1 MSTSA
6 NGRVIDEN
14 GTGLSGLDVHL
25 EDVSRVRVVSLAKAT
40 TNSAGQ
46 FSLTYAD
53 DFTVSNEPGKQ
64 IRQLRL
70 CILVGQ
76 HVIKEVVQPDSM
88 QPTLTFATIQRNADE
103 ATSWWATLGTGAAS
117 RVSHSNAIRWLVDN
131 EDAWGHTQ
139 DVISRAQTLD
149 IMQLSIELDE
159 YSLYL
164 HTEKPRI
171 VLQFDPTS
179 PLTATNRR
187 QIDDDDKRI
196 ERSILARVQQGVD
209 VRIQMPRMRVDR
221 HGLFTIGGITTL
233 AAITGIGALMIL
245 GGVIGVIVFVVIE
258 LVALVGLILGVLL
271 FYVDCRVFPDQFGR
285 KRVARWF
292 DRAIADLQSAP
303 PTTPPAHALGQVR
316 VTELRLRSNNVTHA
330 KLVIDR
336 GVEAVVLG
344 SPFGQ
349 DYFND
354 PQHLFDDPRRGRS
367 AAKAPIHEMSVAVR
381 GGAVGHLEE
390 VFNNHWNIA
399 EPTDQLP
406 ETPPIPSAPTSLKP
420 DEFLASVQVVRT
432 FDQLFAPATNGEKGV
447 LEAYLRAIH
456 FAERFIYFE
465 NQYFNNDT
473 LTQALIDALKRK
485 PDLQMI
491 LLLNATPDMP
501 LYIGWQQKAITRIL
515 ESLGDAATANSRVG
529 VFSLWTHA
537 SAQSIGSS
545 KPAIL
550 DTYLH
555 TKSALIDNRWATV
568 GSANLDGASLDFIQ
582 YMRPFLDG
590 DVRNTEA
597 NLVVFEDAGTIV
609 SAVDALRRKLWAE
622 HLGFASPQDPA
633 LNDAPGKDWVK
644 VWRDLAIAKANK
656 LKADLNDVHPSRIL
670 EWPTSPYEEDVKLRK
685 RHHNHALALPYLKAV
700 LRKEVPKDVVAEGG
714 PGSYE
719 FTYGAFPNP
728 DLPGSERVRTETPTS
743 VPGPADI
750 SDEAATT

>member
-6 NGRVIDEN
+6 TGKVVDEN
-14 GTGLSGLDVHL
+14 NAGISGLNVQL
-25 EDVSRVRVVSLAKAT
+25 EDISRVLVVSLAKGT
-40 TNSAGQ
+40 TNSTGA
-46 FSLTYAD
+46 FTLTYAD
-53 DFTVSNEPGKQ
+53 DLPVTNQPGSQ
-64 IRQLRL
+64 VRQVRLRIML
-70 CILVGQ
+70 GQ
-76 HVIKEVVQPDSM
+76 HVIKEIVQADST
-88 QPTLTFATIQRNADE
+88 QATLAFGTIQRTAAEGN
-103 ATSWWATLGTGAAS
+103 SWWATLGTGAPARLS
-117 RVSHSNAIRWLVDN
+117 RSNAIRWLVDN

-149 IMQLSIELDE
+149 IMQLSIELE
-159 YSLYL
+159 EFSTAL

-171 VLQFDPTS
+171 VLAFDPTK
-179 PLTATNRR
+179 PLDALHRR
-187 QIDDDDKRI
+187 SMDDDDKRI
-196 ERSILARVQQGVD
+196 ERSILARVRQGTD
-209 VRIQMPRMRVDR
+209 VRIQVPRMRVDR
-221 HGLFTIGGITTL
+221 HGLVTIGGLTTL
-233 AAITGIGALMIL
+233 AALTGIGALMIL
-245 GGVIGVIVFVVIE
+245 GGVLGVVLFVLAE
-258 LVALVGLILGVLL
+258 LVALLGLITLGAL
-271 FYVDCRVFPDQFGR
+271 FYVDNRVFPDQFGK
-285 KRVARWF
+285 KRLARWF
-292 DRAIADLQSAP
+292 EQAIADLQSAP
-303 PTTPPAHALGQVR
+303 APQPALGQVR

-354 PQHLFDDPRRGRS
+354 PRHLFDDPRRGRS
-367 AAKAPIHEMSVAVR
+367 AAKGPIHEMSVAVR
-381 GGAVGHLEE
+381 GGAVGYLEE

-399 EPTDQLP
+399 EPTDKQL

-420 DEFLASVQVVRT
+420 GEFLADVQVVRT
-432 FDQLFAPATNGEKGV
+432 FDQLFAPATDGEKGV

-473 LTQALIDALKRK
+473 LTQALIDALKKK
-485 PDLQMI
+485 PNLQLI

-501 LYIGWQQKAITRIL
+501 LYIGWQQKAIKRIQ
-515 ESLGDAATANSRVG
+515 ESLGDAATANRRVG
-529 VFSLWTHA
+529 VSSSWTHA

-550 DTYLH
+550 DNYLH

-568 GSANLDGASLDFIQ
+568 GSANLDGASLDCIQ
-582 YMRPFLDG
+582 YARAFLDG

-622 HLGFASPQDPA
+622 HLGIANPQDAA

-644 VWRDLAIAKANK
+644 VWRDLAIAKANA
-656 LKADLNDVHPSRIL
+656 LKADFNSVHPARIL
-670 EWPTSPYEEDVKLRK
+670 EWPTGAFHEDVKLRK
-685 RHHNHALALPYLKAV
+685 RHGDHALALPYLKA
-700 LRKEVPKDVVAEGG
+700 LLKKDVPKDVVAETG
-714 PGSYE
+714 PGAFV
-719 FTYGAFPNP
+719 FTYGAFPNT
-728 DLPGSERVRTETPTS
+728 DVPGSERIRTETP
-743 VPGPADI
+743 GAADI